1 MKRYISMFLMVI
13 VCFVMQTTVFSN
25 LKISNI
31 MPNLLVI
38 LVAASGFMYGRKLGI
53 YTGFLCGAFADLM
66 YGDII
71 GISIFIFV
79 LIGYINGLG
88 TKLYFKEDLL
98 VPLCAIALSD
108 LLYGFLYYICNFFLR
123 GRFDIFYY
131 TIHVIVPEM
140 IYTVAV
146 GIVIYKF
153 MQWLEDKLYP
163 VQEVTLAKGEKSF

>member
-13 VCFVMQTTVFSN
+13 VCFVLQTTIFQQ

-38 LVAASGFMYGRKLGI
+38 LAAAAGFMHGRKFGI
-53 YTGFLCGAFADLM
+53 YTGFLCGTLVDLM
-66 YGDII
+66 YGDIV

-79 LIGYINGLG
+79 VIGYINGLE

-98 VPLCAIALSD
+98 VPICAIGLSD
-108 LLYGFLYYICNFFLR
+108 LLYSLLYYICNFFLR
-123 GRFDIFYY
+123 GRFDIVYY
-131 TIHVIVPEM
+131 AIHVMIPEM
-140 IYTVAV
+140 LYTVAV
-146 GIVIYKF
+146 GVLIYKF

-163 VQEVTLAKGEKSF
+163 VEEVTLSKGERSY